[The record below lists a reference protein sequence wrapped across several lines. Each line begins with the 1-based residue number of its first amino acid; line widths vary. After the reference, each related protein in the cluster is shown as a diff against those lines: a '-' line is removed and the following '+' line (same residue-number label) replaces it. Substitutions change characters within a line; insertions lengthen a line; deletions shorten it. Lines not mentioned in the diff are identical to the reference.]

1 MPLRHRASLVLAL
14 ATVAVAV
21 VPPGTAFADCQPA
34 GPLEQELPTAA
45 VAFVGRVVAT
55 DGPVARFAVSEVWA
69 GPVGAEVEVRGLS
82 DEPARPGE
90 GIGRPAVV
98 VGEDDR
104 TWEAGATYLV
114 LPFVDG
120 HVLRDHLCTATT
132 RWIPELADLRPSD
145 ARIVA
150 ASESSGGVSTPPS
163 ILALGAAVAAIGLV
177 AVAAFRTRD
186 QPGR

>member
-90 GIGRPAVV
+90 GIGRPAVI

-114 LPFVDG
+114 VPFVDG
-120 HVLRDHLCTATT
+120 AVLRDHLCTATT
-132 RWIPELADLRPSD
+132 RWAPELADLRPPD
-145 ARIVA
+145 ARILA
-150 ASESSGGVSTPPS
+150 ASGSSGGAALAPS
-163 ILALGAAVAAIGLV
+163 ILVLVGVIATIGVVAGV
-177 AVAAFRTRD
+177 AFRRRD
-186 QPGR
+186 GAGP